1 MLDQSLPSHRPAT
14 PIGLI
19 ALIQELEIP
28 VRPPT
33 VRSWS
38 RASARKSS
46 VTSDAI
52 NEYYPPRYARHGV
65 IGNLKF
71 ALRYEPIDLSVYH
84 ALFKVLE
91 SELLE
96 GWLRQEPTSAYARRA
111 WFLYEALTGKILDVP
126 DVPHTGYV
134 NILDPKLHVTGPVR
148 KIGRQRV
155 NNNLLGEHTYCPVI
169 RRTDALNR
177 AIAAGLDLEAK
188 SLVESCEP
196 TILTRAVHYLYT
208 KETKSSFAIEGEVPN
223 AKRTERFVAA
233 LTGAANF
240 DTSDPQAFIRLQN
253 AIVDPR
259 YAATGWRTVQS
270 FIGETMSDF
279 REHVHYVCPKPD
291 DLTDLMTGWMRMMEN
306 LRGSN
311 IDPICAAAAASV
323 GFVFIHP
330 FEDGNGRIH
339 RFLVH
344 QQLASSRFTPSQ
356 LLFPVSAV
364 MLRDRR
370 RYDEV
375 LEGFSQSVSPFIDY
389 DLDQQGSLLV
399 NNETAHLYRFW
410 DATAFAEY
418 LYDCVA
424 ETIRTDLKQ
433 EIGFLKVFDAAIR
446 ATMEVVDM
454 PDRRASLLVRLIL
467 QNKGRLSQAKRATF
481 SELSDEEISAIEA
494 AVASCTQTSL
504 SGELTPAQ
512 EIEAAERVMH

>member
-1 MLDQSLPSHRPAT
+1 M
-14 PIGLI
+14 
-19 ALIQELEIP
+19 ALIRELDLP
-28 VRPPT
+28 VRLPT
-33 VRSWS
+33 VQSWCRSG
-38 RASARKSS
+38 ARKTS
-46 VTSDAI
+46 VTSAVI
-52 NEYYPPRYARHGV
+52 KEYYPPGYEPEGL
-65 IGNLKF
+65 IGNIKF
-71 ALRYEPIDLSVYH
+71 ALRYEPIDLSIYH

-91 SELLE
+91 SDVLE
-96 GWLRQEPTSAYARRA
+96 GWIRQEPTSAYARRA
-111 WFLYEALTGKILDVP
+111 WFLYEFLTGKILDAP
-126 DVPHTGYV
+126 DVPPTGYV

-148 KIGRQRV
+148 KIRRQRV
-155 NNNLLGEHTYCPVI
+155 NNNLLGDQTYCPVI
-169 RRTDALNR
+169 RKTDALNR
-177 AIAAGLDLEAK
+177 AMAAGLDLEAK

-208 KETKSSFAIEGEVPN
+208 KETKSSFAIEGEVPS

-270 FIGETMSDF
+270 FIGQTMSDF

-291 DLTDLMTGWMRMMEN
+291 DLADLMNGWMRMMEN

-311 IDPICAAAAASV
+311 IDPICAAAVASF

-364 MLRDRR
+364 MMRDRH

-375 LEGFSQSVSPFIDY
+375 LEGFSQSVSSSIEY
-389 DLDQQGSLLV
+389 DLFQVGSLVV

-410 DATAFAEY
+410 HATEFAEY

-433 EIGFLKVFDAAIR
+433 EIGFLKVFDAAIS

-454 PDRRASLLVRLIL
+454 PDRQASLLVRLIL
-467 QNKGRLSQAKRATF
+467 QRKGRLSQAKRAAF
-481 SELSDEEISAIEA
+481 SELSDQEVSAIEA
-494 AVASCTQTSL
+494 AVASCTQGSLTSEFAL
-504 SGELTPAQ
+504 SQ
-512 EIEAAERVMH
+512 EIEAS

>member
-1 MLDQSLPSHRPAT
+1 MPDKSIASNPT
-14 PIGLI
+14 VIPIGLM
-19 ALIQELEIP
+19 ALIRELDLP
-28 VRPPT
+28 VRLPT
-33 VRSWS
+33 VQSWCRSG
-38 RASARKSS
+38 ARKTS
-46 VTSDAI
+46 VTSAVI
-52 NEYYPPRYARHGV
+52 KEYYPPGYEPEGL
-65 IGNLKF
+65 IGNIKF
-71 ALRYEPIDLSVYH
+71 ALRYEPIDLSIYH

-91 SELLE
+91 SDVLE
-96 GWLRQEPTSAYARRA
+96 GWIRQEPTSAYARRA
-111 WFLYEALTGKILDVP
+111 WFLYEFLTGKILDAP
-126 DVPHTGYV
+126 DVPPTGYV

-148 KIGRQRV
+148 KIRRQRV
-155 NNNLLGEHTYCPVI
+155 NNNLLGDQTYCPVI
-169 RRTDALNR
+169 RKTDALNR
-177 AIAAGLDLEAK
+177 AMAAGLDLEAK

-208 KETKSSFAIEGEVPN
+208 KETKSSFAIEGEVPS

-270 FIGETMSDF
+270 FIGQTMSDF

-291 DLTDLMTGWMRMMEN
+291 DLADLMNGWMRMMEN

-311 IDPICAAAAASV
+311 IDPICAAAVASF

-364 MLRDRR
+364 MMRDRH

-375 LEGFSQSVSPFIDY
+375 LEGFSQSVSSSIEY
-389 DLDQQGSLLV
+389 DLLQVGSLVV

-410 DATAFAEY
+410 DATEFAEY

-433 EIGFLKVFDAAIR
+433 EIGFLKVFDAAIS

-467 QNKGRLSQAKRATF
+467 QKKGRLSQAKRAAF
-481 SELSDEEISAIEA
+481 SELSDQEVSAIEA
-494 AVASCTQTSL
+494 AVASCTQGSFTSEFAL
-504 SGELTPAQ
+504 SQ
-512 EIEAAERVMH
+512 EIEAS

>member
-1 MLDQSLPSHRPAT
+1 MPDQSLASNSTAK
-14 PIGLI
+14 PIGLM
-19 ALIQELEIP
+19 ALIRELDLP
-28 VRPPT
+28 VRLPT
-33 VRSWS
+33 VQSWS
-38 RASARKSS
+38 RSGARK
-46 VTSDAI
+46 TSITSAAI
-52 NEYYPPRYARHGV
+52 KEYYPPGYAPQGL

-96 GWLRQEPTSAYARRA
+96 GWIRQEPTSAYARRA
-111 WFLYEALTGKILDVP
+111 WFLYEILTGKTLDAP
-126 DVPHTGYV
+126 DVPPTGYV

-148 KIGRQRV
+148 KIRRQRV
-155 NNNLLGEHTYCPVI
+155 NNNLLGDHTYCPVI
-169 RRTDALNR
+169 RRTDVLNR
-177 AIAAGLDLEAK
+177 AMAAGLALEAK

-223 AKRTERFVAA
+223 PKRTERFVAA
-233 LTGAANF
+233 LIGAASF

-291 DLTDLMTGWMRMMEN
+291 DLTDLMNGWMRMMEN

-311 IDPICAAAAASV
+311 IDPICAAAAASF

-344 QQLASSRFTPSQ
+344 QELASSGFTPSQ

-364 MLRDRR
+364 MMRD
-370 RYDEV
+370 
-375 LEGFSQSVSPFIDY
+375 
-389 DLDQQGSLLV
+389 LV
-399 NNETAHLYRFW
+399 
-410 DATAFAEY
+410 
-418 LYDCVA
+418 
-424 ETIRTDLKQ
+424 
-433 EIGFLKVFDAAIR
+433 G
-446 ATMEVVDM
+446 
-454 PDRRASLLVRLIL
+454 
-467 QNKGRLSQAKRATF
+467 
-481 SELSDEEISAIEA
+481 
-494 AVASCTQTSL
+494 
-504 SGELTPAQ
+504 
-512 EIEAAERVMH
+512 

>member
-1 MLDQSLPSHRPAT
+1 MLDQSLPSNRPAA
-14 PIGLI
+14 PIGLM
-19 ALIQELEIP
+19 ALIQELKLP
-28 VRPPT
+28 VCLPI

-46 VTSDAI
+46 VTSGAI
-52 NEYYPPRYARHGV
+52 NEYYPPRYARHGF

-84 ALFKVLE
+84 PLFKVLE
-91 SELLE
+91 TELLE
-96 GWLRQEPTSAYARRA
+96 GWIRQEPTSAYARRA
-111 WFLYEALTGKILDVP
+111 WFLYEYLTGKTLDAP
-126 DVPHTGYV
+126 DVPPTGYV
-134 NILDPKLHVTGPVR
+134 NVLDPKLHVTGAVR
-148 KIGRQRV
+148 KIRRQRV
-155 NNNLLGEHTYCPVI
+155 NNNLLGDHFYCPVI

-177 AIAAGLDLEAK
+177 AMAAGLDLEAK
-188 SLVESCEP
+188 ALVESCEP
-196 TILTRAVHYLYT
+196 TILARAVHYLYT
-208 KETKSSFAIEGEVPN
+208 KETKSSFAIEGEVPS

-233 LTGAANF
+233 LTGAATF
-240 DTSDPQAFIRLQN
+240 DTSDPQSFIRLQN

-291 DLTDLMTGWMRMMEN
+291 DLTHLMNGWMRMIEN
-306 LRGSN
+306 LAGSN
-311 IDPICAAAAASV
+311 IDPICAAAVASF

-344 QQLASSRFTPSQ
+344 QQLVSSRFTPSQ

-364 MLRDRR
+364 MMRDRH

-389 DLDQQGSLLV
+389 DLNQEGSLLV
-399 NNETAHLYRFW
+399 NNETAHLYSFW

-433 EIGFLKVFDAAIR
+433 EIGFLKIFDAAIR

-467 QNKGRLSQAKRATF
+467 QNKGRLSQGKRATF
-481 SELSDEEISAIEA
+481 SELSDQEISAIEA
-494 AVASCTQTSL
+494 AVTSCTQGSLTSEFAL
-504 SGELTPAQ
+504 SQ
-512 EIEAAERVMH
+512 EIETS

>member
-1 MLDQSLPSHRPAT
+1 M
-14 PIGLI
+14 
-19 ALIQELEIP
+19 
-28 VRPPT
+28 
-33 VRSWS
+33 
-38 RASARKSS
+38 
-46 VTSDAI
+46 
-52 NEYYPPRYARHGV
+52 
-65 IGNLKF
+65 
-71 ALRYEPIDLSVYH
+71 
-84 ALFKVLE
+84 
-91 SELLE
+91 
-96 GWLRQEPTSAYARRA
+96 
-111 WFLYEALTGKILDVP
+111 
-126 DVPHTGYV
+126 
-134 NILDPKLHVTGPVR
+134 
-148 KIGRQRV
+148 
-155 NNNLLGEHTYCPVI
+155 
-169 RRTDALNR
+169 
-177 AIAAGLDLEAK
+177 AAGLNSEAK

-196 TILTRAVHYLYT
+196 TILTRAVHYLYS

-240 DTSDPQAFIRLQN
+240 DTSNPQAIISLQN

-279 REHVHYVCPKPD
+279 REHVHYVCPTPD
-291 DLTDLMTGWMRMMEN
+291 DLTDLMNGWMRMMGN
-306 LRGSN
+306 LRDSN
-311 IDPICAAAAASV
+311 IDPICAAAAGSF

-344 QQLASSRFTPSQ
+344 QQLASSGFTPSQ
-356 LLFPVSAV
+356 LLFPISAV

-370 RYDEV
+370 RYDQV
-375 LEGFSQSVSPFIDY
+375 LEDFSQSISPFIDY
-389 DLDQQGSLLV
+389 DLNQEGSLLV

-424 ETIRTDLKQ
+424 ETIHTDLKQ
-433 EIGFLKVFDAAIR
+433 EIGFLKVFDASIR

-481 SELSDEEISAIEA
+481 SELSDEEIAAIEA
-494 AVASCTQTSL
+494 AVASFEQTSF
-504 SGELTPAQ
+504 SGELTPTE
-512 EIEAAERVMH
+512 EIETAERVMQEDRDALKKLAD